1 MCNRIGGC
9 SDVETSTTNWILKQS
24 VRDRARTV
32 PRRRLDAGTEMI
44 RGFDLRGEIDSG
56 FERQNSA

>member
-32 PRRRLDAGTEMI
+32 PRRRFDVGTEMI
-44 RGFDLRGEIDSG
+44 RGFDLRGEIGPG